1 MVLPDQSQLL
11 EWLVVATSNFL
22 LQEFLDDPQIGM
34 LPVERHLYLHYIV
47 GSRGGFDKVGYH
59 GTSLV
64 KQQLDLKTLGHRL
77 HRLPIGLE
85 AKLPLIGLLVELR
98 GSHHDFAG

>member
-64 KQQLDLKTLGHRL
+64 KQQLDLKTLPGAQTPQASHRF
-77 HRLPIGLE
+77 GGE
-85 AKLPLIGLLVELR
+85 AAPYW
-98 GSHHDFAG
+98 SPC